1 MKHLRLQ
8 HIIAWILLVIMGLV
22 VFHAPLTVFIESR
35 WPFAGDG
42 IKAWKELMLAVALI
56 LLVIDYYRRRALATL
71 RNDWVVWLVGVY
83 ALLHIAT
90 SLLSPVTQGQA
101 IAGLMIDLRYVA
113 YFIAIYLFLKA
124 YPVYRQSFFKV
135 LLIGS
140 GIVLGFAV
148 LQLVLPHNFLK
159 YVGYSSE
166 TIQPYLTVDNNPDYV
181 RLQSTLRGPNPLGA
195 YALTALIGV
204 AVYLNDKERFKSIL
218 SHKKA
223 VFIGIAAIIA
233 LWFSYSRS
241 AILGGLVVLVVAA
254 LMVRRRFSLKKQL
267 ITIGGVIL
275 AGIIA
280 IGLLRGTSFWHNVVI
295 HDNPST
301 GASTDSNRGHAESLY
316 DGFSRM
322 MNQPFGG
329 GVGSTGS
336 ASLYGDKPL
345 IIENQYLFVAH
356 EAGWLGLALF
366 IVLFV
371 NVLVTSWRSRHDWR
385 HLALLLSGIGLAVIG
400 LMQPVWADDTVAMV
414 WWGVAGVLYGA
425 KGGGYGK
432 PTNKKTA

>member
-1 MKHLRLQ
+1 MKRLRLQ

-22 VFHAPLTVFIESR
+22 VFHAPLTVFVESR
-35 WPFAGDG
+35 WSSVGDG
-42 IKAWKELMLAVALI
+42 IKAWKELMLAVALV
-56 LLVIDYYRRRALATL
+56 LLAVDYYRRRALATL

-90 SLLSPVTQGQA
+90 SLLSPATQGQI

-148 LQLVLPHNFLK
+148 LQLILPHDFLK
-159 YVGYSSE
+159 YIGYGSE

-195 YALTALIGV
+195 YALAALIGV
-204 AVYLNDKERFKSIL
+204 AAYLNDKERFKSIL

-223 VFIGIAAIIA
+223 IFIGIAAIIA

-241 AILGGLVVLVVAA
+241 AILGGVVVLVVVA
-254 LMVRRRFSLKKQL
+254 LMVRRRFSWKKQFMAMGGL
-267 ITIGGVIL
+267 IVS
-275 AGIIA
+275 GIFA
-280 IGLLRGTSFWHNVVI
+280 VVLLQGTSFWHNVVI

-322 MNQPFGG
+322 LSQPLGG

-356 EAGWLGLALF
+356 EVGWLGLALF
-366 IVLFV
+366 MVLFV
-371 NVLVTSWRSRHDWR
+371 NILVSSWRLRHDWR

-400 LMQPVWADDTVAMV
+400 LIQPVWADDTVSMV
-414 WWGVAGVLYGA
+414 WWGVAGVLYGV
-425 KGGGYGK
+425 KGDKRGTT
-432 PTNKKTA
+432 TNKKTT